1 MSRCPRPTFKERN
14 ASGAAN
20 RNSAHHGIGFGSPRI
35 ARSYTRQ
42 IPASGVWKSV
52 AGFLGPILA
61 QRVSGGR
68 MFPHSQG
75 GGKGFRVA
83 NAAAIR
89 PKYLAGHPIS
99 RVEML
104 VDAFG
109 REVTDIRVSVTKRCN
124 FGCIYCHVEGLGS
137 ILKPRMP

>member
-1 MSRCPRPTFKERN
+1 MVRPRWATTKAE
-14 ASGAAN
+14 
-20 RNSAHHGIGFGSPRI
+20 
-35 ARSYTRQ
+35 RQ

-61 QRVSGGR
+61 QPVSGGR

-75 GGKGFRVA
+75 GGKGFRVE

-104 VDAFG
+104 VDALG
-109 REVTDIRVSVTKRCN
+109 QEVTDLRVGVPKRSHS
-124 FGCIYCHVEGLGS
+124 GVI
-137 ILKPRMP
+137 